1 MRVFFKPG
9 STLYPKGGKRDDVVY
24 CYHNEGT
31 ICYTRNYYNVPEMP
45 QNRKIKELQSVTL
58 QIWNVLPLRFKTEL
72 ALYAKQY
79 IKEYPHIRRKFLSNY
94 SIFLKITHK
103 LDQLMQ
109 STQNKSLTIE
119 DFYKFFVSLSLAD
132 YIRVKFLPKI
142 INFYKLNA
150 QILIE
155 KIHYFFE
162 YKTILTKDYSQYQQ
176 LTAPFG

>member
-24 CYHNEGT
+24 CYHNEGK
-31 ICYTRNYYNVPEMP
+31 ICFTRKYYNVPEMP

-58 QIWNVLPLRFKTEL
+58 QIWKLLPLRFKTEL
-72 ALYAKQY
+72 SLYAKQY
-79 IKEYPHIRRKFLSNY
+79 KKEYPHIRRKFLSNY

-109 STQNKSLTIE
+109 STQNKSLTPE
-119 DFYKFFVSLSLAD
+119 DFFKYFASFSLAD
-132 YIRVKFLPKI
+132 FIRVKFLPKVKD
-142 INFYKLNA
+142 FFKLNA
-150 QILIE
+150 QLLIE
-155 KIHYFFE
+155 YITNFFE
-162 YKTILTKDYSQYQQ
+162 YKFVVTKDFFKKQQ

>member
-24 CYHNEGT
+24 CYFNDGT
-31 ICYTRNYYNVPEMP
+31 ICYTRNYYPVHEMP

-58 QIWNVLPLRFKTEL
+58 QIWKLLPLRFKTEL
-72 ALYAKQY
+72 SLYAKQFK
-79 IKEYPHIRRKFLSNY
+79 KEYPHLRRKFLGNY

-109 STQNKSLTIE
+109 NSQNKSLTAD
-119 DFYKFFVSLSLAD
+119 DFFNYFVSFSLAD
-132 YIRVKFLPKI
+132 YIRVKFLPKVS
-142 INFYKLNA
+142 NFYKLNA
-150 QILIE
+150 QLLIE
-155 KIHYFFE
+155 YISYFFE
-162 YKTILTKDYSQYQQ
+162 FKTFLSKDLFQNQQ

>member
-31 ICYTRNYYNVPEMP
+31 ICYTRNYYPVPEMP
-45 QNRKIKELQSVTL
+45 QNLKIKELQSITL

-72 ALYAKQY
+72 SLYAKQY
-79 IKEYPHIRRKFLSNY
+79 KKEYPHIRRKFLSNY

-109 STQNKSLTIE
+109 STQNKSLSPE
-119 DFYKFFVSLSLAD
+119 DFFKYFVSFSLAD

-150 QILIE
+150 QLLIE
-155 KIHYFFE
+155 YITYFFD
-162 YKTILTKDYSQYQQ
+162 YKTILTKDYHQNQQ
-176 LTAPFG
+176 FTAPFG

>member
-24 CYHNEGT
+24 CYHNDGA
-31 ICYTRNYYNVPEMP
+31 ICFTRNYYPVPEMP

-58 QIWNVLPLRFKTEL
+58 QIWEVLPLRFKTEL
-72 ALYAKQY
+72 SLYAKQY
-79 IKEYPHIRRKFLSNY
+79 KKEYPHIRRKFLSNY
-94 SIFLKITHK
+94 SIFLKISHK

-109 STQNKSLTIE
+109 STQNKSLTAE
-119 DFYKFFVSLSLAD
+119 DFFKYFFSFSLAD
-132 YIRVKFLPKI
+132 YIRVKFLPKV

-150 QILIE
+150 KLLIE
-155 KIHYFFE
+155 YVTYFFE
-162 YKTILTKDYSQYQQ
+162 YKAILTKDYSPIQQ